1 MMATNGIKAG
11 SKRKSAPATKG
22 ASDGKPKKAKLG
34 NKSDSI
40 ERPADEADDVD
51 GMDDVDGSS
60 DSDDGGVKL
69 NPRERAKQAQAK
81 GNKESAN
88 SQGKNFERGQNSK
101 ESHAIQKKLALERKA
116 AKPLADELSR
126 TKKIWERLR
135 RKSHV
140 PSEERKQLVD
150 ELFSIITGRIK
161 EFVLK
166 HDATRAVQTAIKYST
181 VAQRKQITKELQGT
195 YAQLAESRY
204 AKFLI
209 AKLVVQADTEVK
221 DIIIPEFYGK
231 VRKMINHPE
240 ASWILDDIYRQI
252 ATKEQ
257 KAIILR
263 EWYGPE
269 FALLERNKDEKPTAE
284 LSVIL
289 ENSPSKRAT
298 IMKSLNDMI
307 NSLVQ
312 KKMTGF
318 TMLHDAMLQYFLNIK
333 PGTEEFTMFVEMIKD
348 DETGDLLKNMAFTRS
363 GSRLVALLLAHGS
376 SKDRRNLLKA
386 YKDNFVLMSGDPFAH
401 IVILAAFDVIDDTK
415 MTSKAV
421 FPELIGDDKEKATEN
436 IIVSTTNPFARA
448 TLLYLLEGQSRAL
461 FPSNMNDDL
470 AILKEV
476 HEIRQTT
483 SKKEADVRRKEL
495 VAAMSP
501 ALVEAVVAEAAT
513 LVADPFGCQ
522 LVSDVLLSAEGDKA
536 EALKAVA
543 ATATGDPSAEPMEED
558 GAVPRLH
565 VSRTPFGGRL
575 IKTLIAGGKFNK
587 ETGKVEPVNPPL
599 NFSDILYPVIKDYVL
614 DWATGPSSFVI
625 LNMLEAEDF
634 SHASELKKI
643 LKSHRKELQKA
654 ATEETAEQSADREAK
669 TLKEGEKSEKA
680 PKKGK
685 KGGAKSEKPVGNL
698 GSKLLLE
705 KL

>member
-1 MMATNGIKAG
+1 MAANGVKAG
-11 SKRKSAPATKG
+11 SKRKTAPASKG
-22 ASDGKPKKAKLG
+22 ASDSKSKKTKFEKKAAPVETPE
-34 NKSDSI
+34 D
-40 ERPADEADDVD
+40 DEMEDAA
-51 GMDDVDGSS
+51 GSS

-69 NPRERAKQAQAK
+69 NPRERAKQAQANGKKEGANFDKSKQFEK
-81 GNKESAN
+81 G
-88 SQGKNFERGQNSK
+88 QTSK

-116 AKPLADELSR
+116 AKPLADEVQR

-166 HDATRAVQTAIKYST
+166 HDATRAVQTAIKYAT
-181 VAQRKQITKELQGT
+181 AAQRKQITKELQGT

-209 AKLVVQADTEVK
+209 AKLIVQADAEIK
-221 DIIIPEFYGK
+221 EIIVPEFYGK
-231 VRKMINHPE
+231 VRKLINHPE

-269 FALLERNKDEKPTAE
+269 FALLERNKDEKPTSD
-284 LSVIL
+284 LSEIL
-289 ENSPSKRAT
+289 EEKSSKRGP
-298 IMKSLNDMI
+298 ILKSLHDMI

-333 PGTEEFTMFVEMIKD
+333 PGTDDFTMFLEMIKD

-376 SKDRRNLLKA
+376 SKDRRNLLRA
-386 YKDNFVLMSGDPFAH
+386 FRDNFVLMSGDPFAH
-401 IVILAAFDVIDDTK
+401 IVILTAFDVIDDTK
-415 MTSKAV
+415 MTQKAI
-421 FPELIGDDKEKATEN
+421 FPELIGDDKDRATEN
-436 IIVSTTNPFARA
+436 IVVSTTNPFARA
-448 TLLYLLEGQSRAL
+448 TLLYLLEGQSRAI
-461 FPSNMNDDL
+461 FPASMNEDL
-470 AILKEV
+470 AILNEV

-483 SKKEADVRRKEL
+483 SKKDADMRRKEL
-495 VAAMSP
+495 VAAISP
-501 ALVEAVVAEAAT
+501 ALIEAVVSSAHT

-522 LVSDVLLSAEGDKA
+522 LVADVVLSAEGDKTK
-536 EALKAVA
+536 ALEAVA
-543 ATATGDPSAEPMEED
+543 AVAEGDPSAEPMEED
-558 GAVPRLH
+558 GIVTPVH

-587 ETGKVEPVNPPL
+587 ETGKVEAVDPPL
-599 NFSDILYPVIKDYVL
+599 KFSDILYPVIKDYIL
-614 DWATGPSSFVI
+614 DWATGPSSFVV

-634 SHASELKKI
+634 SHASELKKM
-643 LKSHRKELQKA
+643 LKAHKKDLQKA
-654 ATEETAEQSADREAK
+654 ATEESAEQKADREARAQ
-669 TLKEGEKSEKA
+669 KEAEKSEKGA
-680 PKKGK
+680 KKGK
-685 KGGAKSEKPVGNL
+685 KGGDKPVGNL

>member
-1 MMATNGIKAG
+1 MASSYGV
-11 SKRKSAPATKG
+11 KRKSAPAGKG
-22 ASDGKPKKAKLG
+22 ASDGKFSKKAKIDS
-34 NKSDSI
+34 KKKAEPVKAIESDN
-40 ERPADEADDVD
+40 EDDLDESPSD
-51 GMDDVDGSS
+51 S
-60 DSDDGGVKL
+60 DSDDGGVQL
-69 NPRERAKQAQAK
+69 NPRDRAQQAQAK
-81 GNKESAN
+81 GKKEGTNGGDKNKA
-88 SQGKNFERGQNSK
+88 FERGQNSK

-116 AKPLADELSR
+116 AKPLADELAR

-150 ELFSIITGRIK
+150 ELFAIITGRIK
-161 EFVLK
+161 DFVMK
-166 HDATRAVQTAIKYST
+166 HDATRAVQTALKYAT
-181 VAQRKQITKELQGT
+181 AAQRKQITRELQGT
-195 YAQLAESRY
+195 YTQLAESRY

-209 AKLVVQADTEVK
+209 AKMVVQADGEIK
-221 DIIIPEFYGK
+221 DLIIPEFYGK
-231 VRKMINHPE
+231 VRKLINHPE

-257 KAIILR
+257 KAILLR

-269 FALLERNKDEKPTAE
+269 FALLERSKGERPTSDLAE
-284 LSVIL
+284 IL
-289 ENSPSKRAT
+289 EKNPNKKQP
-298 IMKSLNDMI
+298 ILKSLHDMI

-333 PGTEEFTMFVEMIKD
+333 PGTEDFNLFIEMIKD
-348 DETGDLLKNMAFTRS
+348 DEDGDLLKNMAFTRS
-363 GSRLVALLLAHGS
+363 GSRLVALLLANGT

-401 IVILAAFDVIDDTK
+401 IIILVAFDVIDDTK
-415 MTSKAV
+415 MSSKAI
-421 FPELIGDDKEKATEN
+421 FPELIGDDKEKTTEN
-436 IIVSTTNPFARA
+436 IVVSTTNPYARA

-461 FPSNMNDDL
+461 FPANMSEDL

-483 SKKEADVRRKEL
+483 SKKDAEVRRKEL
-495 VAAMSP
+495 IAVISP
-501 ALVEAVVAEAAT
+501 ALLEAVASAAPT

-522 LVSDVLLSAEGDKA
+522 LVADVLLSAEGDKTSA
-536 EALKAVA
+536 LEAIAAVA
-543 ATATGDPSAEPMEED
+543 EGDPSAEPMEVE
-558 GAVPRLH
+558 GIATPIH

-575 IKTLIAGGKFNK
+575 MKTLIAGGKFNK
-587 ETGKVEPVNPPL
+587 ETGKVEPIEPPL
-599 NFSDILYPVIKDYVL
+599 KFADVLYPVIKDYIL
-614 DWATGPSSFVI
+614 DWATGPSSFVV

-634 SHASELKKI
+634 GHASELKKV
-643 LKSHRKELQKA
+643 LKKHKKVLEKA
-654 ATEETAEQSADREAK
+654 ATEETAEQRAAKEAK
-669 TLKEGEKSEKA
+669 AQKESEKSDKGA
-680 PKKGK
+680 KNGK
-685 KGGAKSEKPVGNL
+685 KDAAKADKPVGNL

>member
-1 MMATNGIKAG
+1 MATNGIKVG
-11 SKRKSAPATKG
+11 SKRKNAPAGKS
-22 ASDGKPKKAKLG
+22 ASDNKSKKAKFE
-34 NKSDSI
+34 KKAAPVESS
-40 ERPADEADDVD
+40 EDDAE
-51 GMDDVDGSS
+51 DVGESS

-81 GNKESAN
+81 GEKTSG
-88 SQGKNFERGQNSK
+88 SGDKGKTFERGQNSK
-101 ESHAIQKKLALERKA
+101 ESHAIQKKLAQERKA
-116 AKPLADELSR
+116 AKPLADELQR

-150 ELFSIITGRIK
+150 ELFTIITGRIK
-161 EFVLK
+161 DFVLK

-181 VAQRKQITKELQGT
+181 VAQKKQITRELQGT

-209 AKLVVQADTEVK
+209 AKLVVQADSEIK
-221 DIIIPEFYGK
+221 NIIIPEFYGK
-231 VRKMINHPE
+231 VRKLINHPE
-240 ASWILDDIYRQI
+240 ASWILDDIYRQV

-257 KAIILR
+257 KAILLR

-269 FALLERNKDEKPTAE
+269 FAILERNKDEKPTSD
-284 LSVIL
+284 LSEIL
-289 ENSPSKRAT
+289 ESHPSKRSP
-298 IMKSLNDMI
+298 ILKSLNDMI
-307 NSLVQ
+307 NSLLQ

-333 PGTEEFTMFVEMIKD
+333 PGTEDFTMFMEMIKD

-401 IVILAAFDVIDDTK
+401 IVILTAFDVIDDTK
-415 MTSKAV
+415 MTQKAV
-421 FPELIGDDKEKATEN
+421 FSELIGDDKERATEN

-461 FPSNMNDDL
+461 FPASMSDDL

-483 SKKEADVRRKEL
+483 SKKDAEVRRKEL

-501 ALVEAVVAEAAT
+501 ALVEAVISSAST

-522 LVSDVLLSAEGDKA
+522 LVADVLLSAEGDKT
-536 EALKAVA
+536 EASKAIAAVA
-543 ATATGDPSAEPMEED
+543 EGDPTAEPMEED
-558 GAVPRLH
+558 GVAPRVH
-565 VSRTPFGGRL
+565 VSRTPYGGRL

-587 ETGKVEPVNPPL
+587 ETGKVEPIDPPL
-599 NFSDILYPVIKDYVL
+599 KFADILYPVIKGYIL
-614 DWATGPSSFVI
+614 EWATGPSSFVI

-634 SHASELKKI
+634 SHAFELKKT
-643 LKSHRKELQKA
+643 LKSRKKDLQKA
-654 ATEETAEQSADREAK
+654 ATEETTEQKADREAK
-669 TLKEGEKSEKA
+669 ALKEAENGEKGA
-680 PKKGK
+680 KKGK
-685 KGGAKSEKPVGNL
+685 KGGAKSDKPIGNL

>member
-1 MMATNGIKAG
+1 M
-11 SKRKSAPATKG
+11 
-22 ASDGKPKKAKLG
+22 
-34 NKSDSI
+34 
-40 ERPADEADDVD
+40 
-51 GMDDVDGSS
+51 
-60 DSDDGGVKL
+60 
-69 NPRERAKQAQAK
+69 
-81 GNKESAN
+81 
-88 SQGKNFERGQNSK
+88 
-101 ESHAIQKKLALERKA
+101 
-116 AKPLADELSR
+116 
-126 TKKIWERLR
+126 
-135 RKSHV
+135 

-181 VAQRKQITKELQGT
+181 VAQKKQITKELQGT

-209 AKLVVQADTEVK
+209 AKLVVQADNEVK
-221 DIIIPEFYGK
+221 DIIIPEFYGR

-269 FALLERNKDEKPTAE
+269 FALLERNKDEKPTSE

-318 TMLHDAMLQYFLNIK
+318 TMLHDAMLQYFLNTK
-333 PGTEEFTMFVEMIKD
+333 PGTEEYNMFLEMIKD

-401 IVILAAFDVIDDTK
+401 IVILTAFDVIDDTK

-436 IIVSTTNPFARA
+436 IIVSTINPFARA

-461 FPSNMNDDL
+461 FPSSMNDDL

-483 SKKEADVRRKEL
+483 SKKDADMRRKEL

-501 ALVEAVVAEAAT
+501 ALIQAVVAEAAT

-536 EALKAVA
+536 EALEAVA
-543 ATATGDPSAEPMEED
+543 AIAAGDPSAEPMEVD
-558 GAVPRLH
+558 GMPPRLH

-599 NFSDILYPVIKDYVL
+599 NFSDVLYPVIKDFVL

-634 SHASELKKI
+634 SHASELKKT

-654 ATEETAEQSADREAK
+654 ATEETAEQKADREAK
-669 TLKEGEKSEKA
+669 ALKEGEKSEKA

-685 KGGAKSEKPVGNL
+685 KGGAKSDKPIGNL
-698 GSKLLLE
+698 GTKLLLE

>member
-1 MMATNGIKAG
+1 MASSNGV
-11 SKRKSAPATKG
+11 KRKSAPAGKG
-22 ASDGKPKKAKLG
+22 ASDGKSKKARIEP
-34 NKSDSI
+34 NKKKAEPVQDPQSDS
-40 ERPADEADDVD
+40 DEEDGDDT
-51 GMDDVDGSS
+51 S

-69 NPRERAKQAQAK
+69 NPRDRAEQAQAK
-81 GNKESAN
+81 GKKDGAN
-88 SQGKNFERGQNSK
+88 GGVQGKNFERAANSK
-101 ESHAIQKKLALERKA
+101 EAHAIQKKLALERKA

-126 TKKIWERLR
+126 TKKLWERLR

-150 ELFSIITGRIK
+150 ELFTIITGRIK

-181 VAQRKQITKELQGT
+181 AAQRKQIARELQGT

-209 AKLVVQADTEVK
+209 AKLVVQADTEIK
-221 DIIIPEFYGK
+221 DLIIPEFYGK
-231 VRKMINHPE
+231 VRKLINHSE

-257 KAIILR
+257 KAILLR

-269 FALLERNKDEKPTAE
+269 FALLERSKDEKPISDLAE
-284 LSVIL
+284 IL
-289 ENSPSKRAT
+289 EKNPSKRVP
-298 IMKSLNDMI
+298 ILKSLHDMI

-333 PGTEEFTMFVEMIKD
+333 PGTEDFTLFIEMIKD
-348 DETGDLLKNMAFTRS
+348 DEEGDLLKNMAFTRS

-386 YKDNFVLMSGDPFAH
+386 YKDNFVLMSGDPYAH
-401 IVILAAFDVIDDTK
+401 IVILTAFDVIDDTK
-415 MTSKAV
+415 MTSKAI
-421 FPELIGDDKEKATEN
+421 FPELIGDDKERATEN
-436 IIVSTTNPFARA
+436 IVASTINPFARA
-448 TLLYLLEGQSRAL
+448 VLLYLLEGQSRAL
-461 FPSNMNDDL
+461 FPANMKEDL

-483 SKKEADVRRKEL
+483 SKKDADIRRKEL
-495 VAAMSP
+495 VSVMSP
-501 ALVEAVVAEAAT
+501 SLVEAVVSAAPT

-522 LVSDVLLSAEGDKA
+522 TVADVLLSAEGDKT
-536 EALKAVA
+536 EALRAVA
-543 ATATGDPSAEPMEED
+543 AVAEGDPSAEPMEVE
-558 GAVPRLH
+558 GITAPAH

-575 IKTLIAGGKFNK
+575 LKTLIAGGKFNK
-587 ETGKVEPVNPPL
+587 ETGKIELVEPPL
-599 NFSDILYPVIKDYVL
+599 KFADILYPVIKDYIL
-614 DWATGPSSFVI
+614 DWATGPSSFVV

-634 SHASELKKI
+634 SHASQLKKT
-643 LKSHRKELQKA
+643 LKSHKKALQKA
-654 ATEETAEQSADREAK
+654 ATEETAEQKADREAK
-669 TLKEGEKSEKA
+669 AQKEAEQSEKGA
-680 PKKGK
+680 KKGK
-685 KGGAKSEKPVGNL
+685 KGGAKSDKPIGNL

>member
-1 MMATNGIKAG
+1 M
-11 SKRKSAPATKG
+11 
-22 ASDGKPKKAKLG
+22 
-34 NKSDSI
+34 
-40 ERPADEADDVD
+40 
-51 GMDDVDGSS
+51 
-60 DSDDGGVKL
+60 
-69 NPRERAKQAQAK
+69 
-81 GNKESAN
+81 
-88 SQGKNFERGQNSK
+88 
-101 ESHAIQKKLALERKA
+101 
-116 AKPLADELSR
+116 
-126 TKKIWERLR
+126 
-135 RKSHV
+135 

-166 HDATRAVQTAIKYST
+166 HDATRAVQTAIKYAT
-181 VAQRKQITKELQGT
+181 AAQRKQITKELQGT

-209 AKLVVQADTEVK
+209 AKLIVQADAEIK
-221 DIIIPEFYGK
+221 EIIVPEFYGK
-231 VRKMINHPE
+231 VRKLINHPE

-269 FALLERNKDEKPTAE
+269 FALLERNKDEKPTSD
-284 LSVIL
+284 LSEIL
-289 ENSPSKRAT
+289 EEKSSKRGP
-298 IMKSLNDMI
+298 ILKSLHDMI

-333 PGTEEFTMFVEMIKD
+333 PGTDDFTMFLEMIKD

-386 YKDNFVLMSGDPFAH
+386 FKDNFVLMSGDPFAH
-401 IVILAAFDVIDDTK
+401 IVILTAFDVIDDTK
-415 MTSKAV
+415 MTQKAI
-421 FPELIGDDKEKATEN
+421 FPELIGDDKDRATEN

-448 TLLYLLEGQSRAL
+448 TLLYLLEGQSRAI
-461 FPSNMNDDL
+461 FPASMNEDL

-483 SKKEADVRRKEL
+483 SKKDADMRRKEL
-495 VAAMSP
+495 VVAISP
-501 ALVEAVVAEAAT
+501 ALIEAVVSSAQT

-522 LVSDVLLSAEGDKA
+522 LVADVLLSAEGDKTK
-536 EALKAVA
+536 ALEAVA
-543 ATATGDPSAEPMEED
+543 AVAAGDPSAEPMEEH
-558 GAVPRLH
+558 GIVTPVH

-587 ETGKVEPVNPPL
+587 ETGKVETVDPPL
-599 NFSDILYPVIKDYVL
+599 KFSDILYPVIKDHIL
-614 DWATGPSSFVI
+614 DWATGPSSFVV

-634 SHASELKKI
+634 SHASELRKMLKAHKKD
-643 LKSHRKELQKA
+643 LQRA
-654 ATEETAEQSADREAK
+654 ATEESAEQKADREARAQ
-669 TLKEGEKSEKA
+669 KEAEKSEKGA
-680 PKKGK
+680 KKGK
-685 KGGAKSEKPVGNL
+685 KGGDKPVGNL